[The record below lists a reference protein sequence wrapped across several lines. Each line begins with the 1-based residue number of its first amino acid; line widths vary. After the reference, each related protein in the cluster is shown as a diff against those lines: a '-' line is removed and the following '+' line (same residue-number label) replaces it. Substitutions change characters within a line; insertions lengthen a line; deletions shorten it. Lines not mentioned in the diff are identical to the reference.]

1 MGKKFKKENKKS
13 QKISS
18 KRKDKKERKFNNKN
32 EEDKEQNQ
40 ADFYLDDA
48 DADLAYNS
56 SELEEE
62 SMEGGSDMDKSEG
75 GDMSE
80 EEEMSEHGSELDF
93 KEEDYIPSE
102 EEEEG
107 EKGKKKKDKKMS
119 KKELKKLMEKVGN
132 GSEIYITKFLILVGK
147 LTNPNN
153 EMNFDDDGEENVLTK
168 NKVINNILKYFTTE
182 LPNILQL
189 KINSIEEEQN
199 KSNNNLIKKYVSMLV
214 RYIKTCE
221 KEMSNFIFYNIEKI
235 SPLIFQFNNF
245 TEIILKLG
253 IKLWSTTSE
262 DELRKI
268 ILAFIKSLITK
279 KPKFFEYSIKI
290 FYINYLNI
298 AKEMNLNTFNHIKQ
312 LQDDIINILN
322 YDLQKAYTTIFTF
335 IRKLCI
341 QLRGTIVDK
350 TSGSIKSIYNWQFVN
365 SLILWGRVIMKY
377 ISDSNIYL
385 LIYPLIQ
392 TIIGVIRLNYSE
404 QYYLLRIR
412 LVILLNGISRV
423 SNIFIPTP
431 MYILPI
437 LSSNYFIEKCKPI
450 VESSKKKKK
459 EEKENE
465 KEENKIYKT
474 KINTR
479 VVINV
484 SLKIKKEELKIKQI
498 RKDLLEECCDCLV
511 EYLSINSNKIC
522 FVELADS
529 ILKEMRSALKKIYDK
544 EYREIIKMRMEK
556 IENNIS
562 ELHEKISH
570 NYDKS
575 IILIK
580 PNTIDNFE
588 KQNINNFSKEWMNI
602 RHRRQAT
609 FEAIKS
615 QKENKFIEV

>member
-1 MGKKFKKENKKS
+1 MAKKFKKDNKKSKKS
-13 QKISS
+13 QKFSN
-18 KRKDKKERKFNNKN
+18 KRKEKKERKSKN
-32 EEDKEQNQ
+32 EKEEEEFKEENK
-40 ADFYLDDA
+40 ADFYLDDE
-48 DADLAYNS
+48 DADLAYDS
-56 SELEEE
+56 SELEAE
-62 SMEGGSDMDKSEG
+62 SLEGEKDDISG
-75 GDMSE
+75 GEDISE

-102 EEEEG
+102 EEEEK
-107 EKGKKKKDKKMS
+107 EGKKKAKKMS
-119 KKELKKLMEKVGN
+119 KKELKKLLEKVGN
-132 GSEIYITKFLILVGK
+132 GSEINITKFLILVGR

-153 EMNFDDDGEENVLTK
+153 EMDFEDDGEENVLTK
-168 NKVINNILKYFTTE
+168 NKVINNIIKYFITE
-182 LPNILQL
+182 LPNVLQL
-189 KINSIEEEQN
+189 KMNSIEEEQN
-199 KSNNNLIKKYVSMLV
+199 KSNNNLIKRYVSILV

-221 KEMSNFIFYNIEKI
+221 PGMANFIFYNIEKI

-245 TEIILKLG
+245 TEIVLKLS
-253 IKLWSTTSE
+253 IKLWSTTQE
-262 DELRKI
+262 EELRKV
-268 ILAFIKSLITK
+268 LLEFIKSLIIK

-312 LQDDIINILN
+312 LQDDIISILN

-341 QLRGTIVDK
+341 QLRATIVDK
-350 TSGSIKSIYNWQFVN
+350 TSSSIKSIYNWQFVN

-392 TIIGVIRLNYSE
+392 TIIGVIRLNFSE

-450 VESSKKKKK
+450 QVSTKKKKDDK
-459 EEKENE
+459 DNNDN
-465 KEENKIYKT
+465 NKLHKQ

-479 VVINV
+479 IVINV

-498 RKDLLEECCDCLV
+498 RKDLLEECCDCLL

-522 FVELADS
+522 FVELADN

-544 EYREIIKMRMEK
+544 EYREIIKLRMEK
-556 IENNIS
+556 IENNIK
-562 ELHEKISH
+562 ELHEKISN
-570 NYDKS
+570 NYNKS

-588 KQNINNFSKEWMNI
+588 KQNVNDFNKEWQNI

-615 QKENKFIEV
+615 QKQNKFIEV